1 VAAPHIIQSVA
12 LATFASARKET
23 DKEKRA
29 IMSAMSLQ
37 VQVKSLEAQLSVLK
51 AQLSSGAELAKP
63 RELFGSLYGIL
74 SGKGDST
81 EEDIRAAR
89 YRDNWDGNTE
99 Q

>member
-1 VAAPHIIQSVA
+1 
-12 LATFASARKET
+12 
-23 DKEKRA
+23 
-29 IMSAMSLQ
+29 MNAMSLQ

-51 AQLSSGAELAKP
+51 AQLGPGTEHVRS

-74 SGKGDST
+74 SGKSDST

-89 YRDNWDGNTE
+89 YRDNWGGNTE

>member
-1 VAAPHIIQSVA
+1 
-12 LATFASARKET
+12 
-23 DKEKRA
+23 
-29 IMSAMSLQ
+29 MSAMSLQ

-51 AQLSSGAELAKP
+51 AQLDSGAEPAKP

-74 SGKGDST
+74 SGKSDST

-89 YRDNWDGNTE
+89 YRNNWDGGTE